1 MVAGSED
8 ENKGQGEEGGGEGQ
22 GSWREGKEKERQKD
36 ESVGEM
42 MGIKREMGQDNPGP
56 R

>member
-1 MVAGSED
+1 MVAGSENER
-8 ENKGQGEEGGGEGQ
+8 ENKGQGEGRRGRTRKLEG
-22 GSWREGKEKERQKD
+22 EKRQKD

-42 MGIKREMGQDNPGP
+42 MGIKREMGQDNPGQ